1 MAKIQ
6 AADIATG
13 LSEKEE
19 TLPTNATKTVD
30 LTKHKQTENQRNYSS
45 IQNCFRCGE
54 KYKKGY
60 NASCKA
66 GGRTCYKC
74 SKKNHLAQYC
84 KSKNIG
90 QQVKELEI
98 SDSSS
103 DFESEVASEESFA
116 LSCNKITTD
125 VK

>member
-30 LTKHKQTENQRNYSS
+30 LTKHKQKENQRNYSS

-54 KYKKGY
+54 KYKKDI
-60 NASCKA
+60 AL
-66 GGRTCYKC
+66 
-74 SKKNHLAQYC
+74 H
-84 KSKNIG
+84 
-90 QQVKELEI
+90 VKQGVERVI
-98 SDSSS
+98 N
-103 DFESEVASEESFA
+103 VARR
-116 LSCNKITTD
+116 II
-125 VK
+125 